1 MPIRERTN
9 IEKTITYFYPDAKK
23 AAYLKVFQDRTN
35 QIKGFYFTKEHIKE
49 IEKLDSSTN
58 YAIYFL
64 FDNSDL
70 DNKKTYIGQS
80 INGVKRI
87 FDHINKK
94 DFWSYCILFV
104 TDNNS
109 FDKLTIDYM
118 EYEFIKRFKKSSFTL
133 MNKDPRTNEP
143 NISMYDKPN
152 ILAYINQIEFLLS
165 AEGVSIDTISTEQL
179 NERFYYPKNKN
190 YRSRIFVKDGQFVLA
205 KNSELRRP
213 VDSSK
218 NWKTGNF
225 FNRYNNMIDN
235 YIEDGKVIE
244 ENGVLRTVINMSFD
258 SPSRVAELISGQST
272 NGWLFFDDLN
282 ELRTMD

>member
-1 MPIRERTN
+1 M
-9 IEKTITYFYPDAKK
+9 EKTITYFYPDEKK
-23 AAYLKVFQDRTN
+23 AAHLKVFQDRTN
-35 QIKGFYFTKEHIKE
+35 QIKAFYFTKEQIKQ

-64 FDNSDL
+64 FDNSDS

-87 FDHINKK
+87 SDHIQTK

-152 ILAYINQIEFLLS
+152 ILAYIKQIEFLLS
-165 AEGVSIDTISTEQL
+165 AEGVSVESFPTTPIINKL
-179 NERFYYPKNKN
+179 YYPRNRDYKA
-190 YRSRIFVKDGQFVLA
+190 SIFVKDGQFILT
-205 KNSELRRP
+205 KGSELRRP
-213 VDSSK
+213 VKSSEF
-218 NWKTGNF
+218 WKTGNF
-225 FNRYNNMIDN
+225 HTRYNEIIDN
-235 YIEDGKVIE
+235 YIKDGKVLE
-244 ENGVLRTVINMSFD
+244 EKGFLIAALNMSFN
-258 SPSRVAELISGQST
+258 SPSRVAELVSGRST
-272 NGWLFFDDLN
+272 NGWHFFK
-282 ELRTMD
+282 ELRELQTLDQE

>member
-1 MPIRERTN
+1 MSKILT
-9 IEKTITYFYPDAKK
+9 
-23 AAYLKVFQDRTN
+23 
-35 QIKGFYFTKEHIKE
+35 QI
-49 IEKLDSSTN
+49 
-58 YAIYFL
+58 
-64 FDNSDL
+64 
-70 DNKKTYIGQS
+70 Q
-80 INGVKRI
+80 NGVKRI

>member
-9 IEKTITYFYPDAKK
+9 IEKTITYFYPDTKK

-179 NERFYYPKNKN
+179 NERFYY
-190 YRSRIFVKDGQFVLA
+190 L
-205 KNSELRRP
+205 
-213 VDSSK
+213 
-218 NWKTGNF
+218 
-225 FNRYNNMIDN
+225 
-235 YIEDGKVIE
+235 
-244 ENGVLRTVINMSFD
+244 
-258 SPSRVAELISGQST
+258 
-272 NGWLFFDDLN
+272 
-282 ELRTMD
+282 

>member
-1 MPIRERTN
+1 M
-9 IEKTITYFYPDAKK
+9 
-23 AAYLKVFQDRTN
+23 KVFQDRTN
-35 QIKGFYFTKEHIKE
+35 QIKGFYFTKEQIKE

-64 FDNSDL
+64 FDNSDS

-118 EYEFIKRFKKSSFTL
+118 EYEFIKRFKKSNFTL

-143 NISMYDKPN
+143 NVSMYDKPN
-152 ILAYINQIEFLLS
+152 ILSYIKQIEFLLS
-165 AEGVSIDTISTEQL
+165 AEGVSIDPVPSSLI
-179 NERFYYPKNKN
+179 NEKFYYPKNREYK
-190 YRSRIFVKDGQFVLA
+190 SRIFVKDGQFVLT
-205 KNSELRRP
+205 KDSELRRP
-213 VDSSK
+213 VTSSEF
-218 NWKTGNF
+218 WKTGNF
-225 FNRYNNMIDN
+225 YTRYNSVIDS

-244 ENGVLRTVINMSFD
+244 EDGILKAVINLSFN
-258 SPSRVAELISGQST
+258 SPSRVAELVSGRST
-272 NGWLFFDDLN
+272 NGWSFFEGLK
-282 ELRTMD
+282 ELQTLDQE

>member
-218 NWKTGNF
+218 NWKTGTF

-272 NGWLFFDDLN
+272 NGWLFFDELN

>member
-1 MPIRERTN
+1 M
-9 IEKTITYFYPDAKK
+9 EKTITYFYPDEKK

-35 QIKGFYFTKEHIKE
+35 QIKAFYFTKEQIKQ
-49 IEKLDSSTN
+49 IEKLYSSTN

-64 FDNSDL
+64 FDNSDS

-87 FDHINKK
+87 SDHIQTK

-152 ILAYINQIEFLLS
+152 ILAYIKQIEFLLS
-165 AEGVSIDTISTEQL
+165 AEGISVDILPATLLIDKL
-179 NERFYYPKNKN
+179 YYPRN
-190 YRSRIFVKDGQFVLA
+190 RSYKASIFVKDGQFNLT
-205 KNSELRRP
+205 KDSELRRP
-213 VDSSK
+213 VKSSEF
-218 NWKTGNF
+218 WKTGNF
-225 FNRYNNMIDN
+225 FSRYNDIIDS
-235 YIEDGKVIE
+235 YIEDGKIIE
-244 ENGVLRTVINMSFD
+244 KDGILRAAFNISFN
-258 SPSRVAELISGQST
+258 SPSRVAELVSGQST
-272 NGWLFFDDLN
+272 NGWHFFE
-282 ELRTMD
+282 ELKELQTLDQE